1 LFAFDLTPTITEN
14 IAAIERARDRLG
26 RRTTLATGWQGRLR
40 REFEAQAVAAS
51 TSMEGVPVTVAEVV
65 RILAGDRPAAVALG
79 DADLVLGYR
88 DAVRH
93 AFVRGAAPDFTWNPE
108 LLLALHG
115 MAMGASRHASPGSFR
130 TGAVWVANSS
140 TGEVVYE
147 CPDAEHVPGLVEAL
161 CHRINALEGPAPVS
175 AALVHVGIARI
186 HPFRDGNGR
195 VARIAAS
202 LAMSRGGY
210 SAPEFTSLEEWW
222 GRHCGDYY
230 GALRRLGPRWDAN
243 ADLTAFIE
251 AHTGAQRQQVA
262 SLGLSEQVE
271 RAIWTAL
278 ENIVH
283 GQLGMPTRIAD
294 VLYDAFFGRS
304 VTNRYY
310 RSIANVSAA
319 TAVND
324 LARLESSGLIRA
336 EGAGRSREYAGTF
349 RLLALTASECRVSID
364 ADPDTALD
372 DQRRMM
378 MRQLAERL
386 GGDP

>member
-1 LFAFDLTPTITEN
+1 MFPFDLTPAIAQN
-14 IAAIERARDRLG
+14 IAAIERARDRLD
-26 RRTTLATGWQGRLR
+26 RRTTLAAGWRGRLR

-65 RILAGDRPAAVALG
+65 RILAGDRPTGVAPA

-93 AFVRGAAPDFTWNPE
+93 ALARSASPDFTWNPE

-115 MAMGASRHASPGSFR
+115 MAMGASRHACPGSFR
-130 TGAVWVANSS
+130 TGTVWVANSA

-147 CPDAEHVPGLVEAL
+147 CPDAAHVAELVEAL
-161 CHRINALEGPAPVS
+161 CSRVNELSEPAPVI
-175 AALVHVGIARI
+175 AALIHVGVARI

-195 VARIAAS
+195 VARIAAT
-202 LAMSRGGY
+202 LAMCRGGY
-210 SAPEFTSLEEWW
+210 AAPEFTSLEEWW
-222 GRHCGDYY
+222 GRHTEDYY
-230 GALRRLGPRWDAN
+230 TALRRLGSRWDAE
-243 ADLTAFIE
+243 ADLTSFVE
-251 AHTGAQRQQVA
+251 AHTGAQRQQIR
-262 SLGLSEQVE
+262 SLALSEQVE
-271 RAIWTAL
+271 RAVWTAL

-283 GQLGMPTRIAD
+283 GQIGMPTRFAD

-310 RSIANVSAA
+310 RSIAHVSAA

-324 LARLESSGLIRA
+324 LARLEASGLIRA
-336 EGAGRSREYAGTF
+336 VGAGRSRGYAGTF
-349 RLLALTASECRVSID
+349 RLLALTASECGVSIS
-364 ADPDTALD
+364 ADPDAALD
-372 DQRRMM
+372 DQRRIM

-386 GGDP
+386 GGDS